1 MLIVLLRWSFCTILD
16 HDDSELGT
24 PVNKLAVSDQR
35 FAAQLKAAIA
45 VDGLTGS
52 DE

>member
-1 MLIVLLRWSFCTILD
+1 MILG
-16 HDDSELGT
+16 HDDSDVGA
-24 PVNKLAVSDQR
+24 PVHKLVVSDPR
-35 FAAQLKAAIA
+35 FAAKLKAASA

>member
-1 MLIVLLRWSFCTILD
+1 MVFCMILG
-16 HDDSELGT
+16 HDDSDVRA
-24 PVNKLAVSDQR
+24 PVHKLVVSDPC